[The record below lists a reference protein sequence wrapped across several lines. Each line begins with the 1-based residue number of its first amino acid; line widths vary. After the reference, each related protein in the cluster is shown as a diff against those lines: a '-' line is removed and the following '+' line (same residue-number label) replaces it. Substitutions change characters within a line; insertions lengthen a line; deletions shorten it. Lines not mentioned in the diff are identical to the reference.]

1 MWYTSTFSDFSLA
14 ETEANRHILRMPPE
28 KKFDA
33 QIHLTISTDMLKR
46 VDRWRAAQADVPN
59 RSEAIR
65 RMVQIVL
72 DQQSPNG

>member
-1 MWYTSTFSDFSLA
+1 MLYASTNPLA
-14 ETEANRHILRMPPE
+14 ESIRHRHVGQMPPE

-65 RMVQIVL
+65 RLVDL
-72 DQQSPNG
+72 GLSDDE